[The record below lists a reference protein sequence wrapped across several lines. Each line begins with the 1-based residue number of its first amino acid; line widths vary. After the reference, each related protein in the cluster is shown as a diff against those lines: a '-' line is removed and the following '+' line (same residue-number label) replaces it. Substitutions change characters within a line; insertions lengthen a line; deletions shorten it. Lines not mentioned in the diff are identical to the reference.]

1 MMDGNFLFATTA
13 AGCVLV
19 GLLDR
24 LLLRRGKVEITQLRR
39 ADSEGGYLRYVL
51 EYRAT
56 SEPEWSEL
64 SYSFRDRKHPKTVIT
79 GKTRTISGCSRGHNS
94 EYLLIREDLLSPGE
108 WDLSVKIITTS
119 RRNPL
124 YSLFPFITKHT
135 ISEVIKHG

>member
-1 MMDGNFLFATTA
+1 MDGNLLFAGTA
-13 AGCVLV
+13 AGAVLL

-39 ADSEGGYLRYVL
+39 ADSEGCYLRYVL
-51 EYRAT
+51 EYQAT

-79 GKTRTISGCSRGHNS
+79 GKTRTISGCSRGLNS
-94 EYLLIREDLLSPGE
+94 EYLLIRKDLLSPGE
-108 WDLSVKIITTS
+108 WDLNVKIITTS

-124 YSLFPFITKHT
+124 YSLFPFITKRT
-135 ISEVIKHG
+135 ISEVIHHG

>member
-1 MMDGNFLFATTA
+1 MDGNVLFAATA
-13 AGCVLV
+13 ASCLLV
-19 GLLDR
+19 GILDR

-39 ADSEGGYLRYVL
+39 ADSEGGYLRFVL
-51 EYRAT
+51 EYHAN

-79 GKTRTISGCSRGHNS
+79 GKTRTISGCARGQNS

-119 RRNPL
+119 RRNPI
-124 YSLFPFITKHT
+124 YSLFPFITKRT
-135 ISEVIKHG
+135 ISEVIQHG